1 MKCPDVRNTSDANS
15 EALKTE
21 ASCLLLASS
30 SLSLSLFPVVPRHA
44 QILNHGRQSQS
55 IVPAVSGRIASP
67 KMCSRSTPANSDY
80 NRIITPARSSG
91 PTQIHGRSSTIVDGE
106 KNIKG
111 KLSNDQM
118 AMQIS
123 RCAGIGVLWPVLG
136 RLGLGHMTVRTSK
149 SIVPTTTR
157 HNLGLSLAV
166 PAYYSLSESADS
178 ALLSLSPL
186 RSP

>member
-1 MKCPDVRNTSDANS
+1 LGRLP
-15 EALKTE
+15 
-21 ASCLLLASS
+21 
-30 SLSLSLFPVVPRHA
+30 LSLSLFPVVPRHA

-55 IVPAVSGRIASP
+55 IAPAASGRIAGP
-67 KMCSRSTPANSDY
+67 KMCSRPTPANSDY

-106 KNIKG
+106 KNIKD

-118 AMQIS
+118 A

-166 PAYYSLSESADS
+166 PAYHSLSESADS

-186 RSP
+186 CSPTT